1 MKARNVFTPVTIRR
15 RSAAQGCADA
25 QHSPCK
31 AASSRR
37 VNGARSHEQLAAE
50 RARTQKHGCE
60 AAGTRAAASQ
70 VKSSFSALGRAH
82 TRASPLPI
90 AQQQPRQ
97 QQQEEE
103 EEEAAAAE
111 ADEPCGVR
119 AMPMPV
125 SSVWMC
131 IEHAQFL

>member
-1 MKARNVFTPVTIRR
+1 MVHALM
-15 RSAAQGCADA
+15 
-25 QHSPCK
+25 
-31 AASSRR
+31 SSW
-37 VNGARSHEQLAAE
+37 LAAE
-50 RARTQKHGCE
+50 RARST
-60 AAGTRAAASQ
+60 AARLLA
-70 VKSSFSALGRAH
+70 R
-82 TRASPLPI
+82 

-97 QQQEEE
+97 QQQE

-125 SSVWMC
+125 FFVWMF

>member
-1 MKARNVFTPVTIRR
+1 M
-15 RSAAQGCADA
+15 
-25 QHSPCK
+25 
-31 AASSRR
+31 
-37 VNGARSHEQLAAE
+37 NGAHSHEQLAGS
-50 RARTQKHGCE
+50 RANQKHYCE
-60 AAGTRAAASQ
+60 AAGTRAAA
-70 VKSSFSALGRAH
+70 AEAAAAG
-82 TRASPLPI
+82 
-90 AQQQPRQ
+90 
-97 QQQEEE
+97 E